1 MINYNIMKYIFFL
14 LASLFILNNS
24 NGQNIKGLLNKAKD
38 AVTGK
43 PVGLGND
50 EIIAGLKEALTVG
63 TEKGTAIL
71 SKENGFFGNELLKIV
86 LPPEAQ
92 KIEKTLRSVGFGK
105 QVDDAIL
112 TMNRG
117 AEEACKEA
125 APIFVN
131 AIKKMTVQDAVSILK
146 GADTAATGYLRSN
159 TSSALT
165 TAFKPIIDGALE
177 KVGATKYWSTMVT
190 TYNKFSM
197 QKINP
202 DLSTYV
208 TERALQG
215 VFTQIAVEEKNIRKD
230 PVARTTELLKKV
242 FAN

>member
-1 MINYNIMKYIFFL
+1 MKYIFFFISSL
-14 LASLFILNNS
+14 LILNTS
-24 NGQNIKGLLNKAKD
+24 SAQNIKGLIKKAKD
-38 AVTGK
+38 VAAGK

-63 TEKGTAIL
+63 TEKGTSIL
-71 SKENGFFGNELLKIV
+71 SKENGFLGNELLKIV
-86 LPPEAQ
+86 IPTDAQ
-92 KIEKTLRSVGFGK
+92 KIEKTLRNVGLGK

-117 AEEACKEA
+117 AEEACKKA
-125 APIFVN
+125 APIFVD
-131 AIKKMTVQDAVSILK
+131 AIKKMTVQDAVGILK
-146 GADTAATGYLRSN
+146 GADTAATVYLKNN
-159 TSSALT
+159 TTNSLS
-165 TAFKPIIDGALE
+165 TAFKPIIDSALE

-202 DLSTYV
+202 DLSAYV

-215 VFTQIAVEEKNIRKD
+215 VFTQIAAEEKNIRKN
-230 PVARTTELLKKV
+230 PVARSSELLKKV

>member
-1 MINYNIMKYIFFL
+1 MKYFIIL
-14 LASLFILNNS
+14 LFSILFISES
-24 NGQNIKGLLNKAKD
+24 NAQNIKGLLNKTKD
-38 AVTGK
+38 AVAGK
-43 PVGLGND
+43 STGLGND
-50 EIIAGLKEALTVG
+50 EIIAGLKEALTIG
-63 TEKGTAIL
+63 TEKGTSIL
-71 SKENGFFGNELLKIV
+71 SKENGFFGNELRKIV
-86 LPPEAQ
+86 LPPDAQ

-117 AEEACKEA
+117 AEEACKQA
-125 APIFVN
+125 APIFVD
-131 AIKKMTVQDAVSILK
+131 AIKKMSVQDAVGILK

-159 TSSALT
+159 TTSALT
-165 TAFKPIIDGALE
+165 TAFRPIIESSLE
-177 KVGATKYWSTMVT
+177 KVGATRYWSTMVT

-197 QKINP
+197 QKVNP
-202 DLSTYV
+202 DLAAYV

-215 VFTQIAVEEKNIRKD
+215 VFMQIAAEEKNIRKD

>member
-1 MINYNIMKYIFFL
+1 MKFIFIFI
-14 LASLFILNNS
+14 ASLFILNNS
-24 NGQNIKGLLNKAKD
+24 NAQNIKGLLNKEKD
-38 AVTGK
+38 AVAGK

-63 TEKGTAIL
+63 TEKGTAML

-131 AIKKMTVQDAVSILK
+131 AIKKMTVQDALGILK
-146 GADTAATGYLRSN
+146 GADTAATGYLRNN
-159 TSSALT
+159 TTATLT

-215 VFTQIAVEEKNIRKD
+215 VFTQIAVEEKKIRKD
-230 PVARTTELLKKV
+230 PVARTSELLKKV

>member
-1 MINYNIMKYIFFL
+1 MKSIFFFI
-14 LASLFILNNS
+14 ASLFILNNS
-24 NGQNIKGLLNKAKD
+24 NAQNIKGLLNKAKD
-38 AVTGK
+38 AVAGK

-63 TEKGTAIL
+63 TEKGTAML

-86 LPPEAQ
+86 FPPEAQ
-92 KIEKTLRSVGFGK
+92 KVEKTLRSVGFGK

-131 AIKKMTVQDAVSILK
+131 AIKKMTVQDAVGILK

-159 TSSALT
+159 TTAALT

-230 PVARTTELLKKV
+230 PVARTSELLKKV

>member
-1 MINYNIMKYIFFL
+1 MKFIFIFI
-14 LASLFILNNS
+14 ASLFILNNS
-24 NGQNIKGLLNKAKD
+24 NAQNIKGLLNKAKD
-38 AVTGK
+38 AVAGK

-63 TEKGTAIL
+63 TEKGTAML

-131 AIKKMTVQDAVSILK
+131 AIKKMTVQDALGILK
-146 GADTAATGYLRSN
+146 GADTAATGYLRNN
-159 TSSALT
+159 TTAALT
-165 TAFKPIIDGALE
+165 NAFKPIIDGALE

-230 PVARTTELLKKV
+230 PVARTSELLKKV

>member
-1 MINYNIMKYIFFL
+1 MKYIVFL
-14 LASLFILNNS
+14 ISSLLILNIS
-24 NGQNIKGLLNKAKD
+24 SAQNIKGLLKKAKD
-38 AVTGK
+38 VAAGK
-43 PVGLGND
+43 PISLGND

-63 TEKGTAIL
+63 TEKGTSIL

-86 LPPEAQ
+86 IPADAQ
-92 KIEKTLRSVGFGK
+92 KIEKTLRNVGLGK

-117 AEEACKEA
+117 AEEACKKA
-125 APIFVN
+125 APIFVD
-131 AIKKMTVQDAVSILK
+131 AIKKMTVQDAVGILK
-146 GADTAATGYLRSN
+146 GADTAATVYLKNN
-159 TSSALT
+159 TTNSLSSA
-165 TAFKPIIDGALE
+165 FRPIIDSALE

-190 TYNKFSM
+190 TYNKFSV

-215 VFTQIAVEEKNIRKD
+215 VFTQIAAEEKNIRKN
-230 PVARTTELLKKV
+230 PVARSSELLKKV

>member
-1 MINYNIMKYIFFL
+1 MKYIFFFIV
-14 LASLFILNNS
+14 SIFILNNT
-24 NGQNIKGLLNKAKD
+24 NAQNLKGLLNKAKD
-38 AVTGK
+38 AVAGK
-43 PVGLGND
+43 PIGLGND
-50 EIIAGLKEALTVG
+50 EIIAGLKEALTKG
-63 TEKGTAIL
+63 TEKGTSML

-92 KIEKTLRSVGFGK
+92 KVEKTLRSVGFGK

-125 APIFVN
+125 APIFVS
-131 AIKKMTVQDAVSILK
+131 AIKKMTVQDAVGILK

-159 TSSALT
+159 TTAALT

-202 DLSTYV
+202 DLSAYV
-208 TERALQG
+208 TERTLQG
-215 VFTQIAVEEKNIRKD
+215 VFTQIAAEEKNIRKD

>member
-1 MINYNIMKYIFFL
+1 
-14 LASLFILNNS
+14 
-24 NGQNIKGLLNKAKD
+24 
-38 AVTGK
+38 
-43 PVGLGND
+43 
-50 EIIAGLKEALTVG
+50 
-63 TEKGTAIL
+63 
-71 SKENGFFGNELLKIV
+71 
-86 LPPEAQ
+86 
-92 KIEKTLRSVGFGK
+92 
-105 QVDDAIL
+105 
-112 TMNRG
+112 MNRG

>member
-1 MINYNIMKYIFFL
+1 MKYFIIL
-14 LASLFILNNS
+14 LFSTLFISELNA
-24 NGQNIKGLLNKAKD
+24 QNIKGLLNKAKD

-43 PVGLGND
+43 STGLGND
-50 EIIAGLKEALTVG
+50 EIIAGLKEALTIG
-63 TEKGTAIL
+63 TEKGTSML
-71 SKENGFFGNELLKIV
+71 SKENGFFGNELRKIV
-86 LPPEAQ
+86 LPPDAQ

-117 AEEACKEA
+117 AEEACKQA
-125 APIFVN
+125 APIFVD
-131 AIKKMTVQDAVSILK
+131 AIKKMSVQDAVGILK

-159 TSSALT
+159 TTSALT
-165 TAFKPIIDGALE
+165 KAFRPIIESSLE
-177 KVGATKYWSTMVT
+177 KVGATRYWSTMVT

-202 DLSTYV
+202 DLAAYV

-215 VFTQIAVEEKNIRKD
+215 VFMQIAAEEKNIRKD
-230 PVARTTELLKKV
+230 PIARTTELLKKV

>member
-1 MINYNIMKYIFFL
+1 MKFIFIFI
-14 LASLFILNNS
+14 ASLFILNNS
-24 NGQNIKGLLNKAKD
+24 NAQNIKGLLNKAKD
-38 AVTGK
+38 AVAGK

-50 EIIAGLKEALTVG
+50 EIIAGLKDALTVG
-63 TEKGTAIL
+63 TEKGTAML

-92 KIEKTLRSVGFGK
+92 KVEKTLRSVGFGK

-131 AIKKMTVQDAVSILK
+131 AIKKMTVQDAVGILK

-177 KVGATKYWSTMVT
+177 KVGATKYWSTMVA

-202 DLSTYV
+202 DLSAYV
-208 TERALQG
+208 TERTLQG
-215 VFTQIAVEEKNIRKD
+215 VFTQIAAEEKNIRKD
-230 PVARTTELLKKV
+230 PVARTSELLKKV

>member
-1 MINYNIMKYIFFL
+1 MKSIFFFI
-14 LASLFILNNS
+14 ASLFILNNS
-24 NGQNIKGLLNKAKD
+24 NAQNIKGLLNKAKD
-38 AVTGK
+38 AVAGK

-63 TEKGTAIL
+63 TEKGTAML
-71 SKENGFFGNELLKIV
+71 SKENGFFGNELLKII

-92 KIEKTLRSVGFGK
+92 KIEKTLRSIGFGK

-131 AIKKMTVQDAVSILK
+131 AIKKMTVQDAVGILK
-146 GADTAATGYLRSN
+146 GADTAATVYLKNN
-159 TSSALT
+159 TTTSLT
-165 TAFKPIIDGALE
+165 TAFRPIIAGALE

-197 QKINP
+197 QKIDP
-202 DLSTYV
+202 DLSAYV

-215 VFTQIAVEEKNIRKD
+215 VFTQIALEEKNIRKD

>member
-1 MINYNIMKYIFFL
+1 MKFIFIFI
-14 LASLFILNNS
+14 ASIFILNNS
-24 NGQNIKGLLNKAKD
+24 NAQNIKGLLNKAKD
-38 AVTGK
+38 AVAGK

-63 TEKGTAIL
+63 TEKGTAML

-92 KIEKTLRSVGFGK
+92 KVEKTLRSVGFGK

-131 AIKKMTVQDAVSILK
+131 AIKKMTVQDALGILK
-146 GADTAATGYLRSN
+146 GADTAATGYLRS
-159 TSSALT
+159 TTTAALT

-230 PVARTTELLKKV
+230 PVARTSELLKKV

>member
-1 MINYNIMKYIFFL
+1 MKFIFIFI
-14 LASLFILNNS
+14 ASLFILNNS
-24 NGQNIKGLLNKAKD
+24 SAQNIKGLLNKAKD
-38 AVTGK
+38 AVAGK

-63 TEKGTAIL
+63 TEKGTAML

-131 AIKKMTVQDAVSILK
+131 AIKKMTVQDAVGILK
-146 GADTAATGYLRSN
+146 GADTAATGYLRNN
-159 TSSALT
+159 TTAALT

-230 PVARTTELLKKV
+230 PVARTSELLKKV

>member
-1 MINYNIMKYIFFL
+1 MKYIFFFIV
-14 LASLFILNNS
+14 SLFTLNYS
-24 NGQNIKGLLNKAKD
+24 NAQNIKGLLNKAKD

-43 PVGLGND
+43 PGALGND
-50 EIIAGLKEALTVG
+50 EIIAGLKEALTKG
-63 TEKGTAIL
+63 MEKGTSML
-71 SKENGFFGNELLKIV
+71 SKENGFFGNELLKII

-92 KIEKTLRSVGFGK
+92 KIEKTLRSIGFGK

-131 AIKKMTVQDAVSILK
+131 AIKKMTVQDAVGILK
-146 GADTAATGYLRSN
+146 GADTAATVYLKNN
-159 TSSALT
+159 TTTALT
-165 TAFKPIIDGALE
+165 TAFRPIIDGALE

-197 QKINP
+197 QKIDP
-202 DLSTYV
+202 DLSAYV

-215 VFTQIAVEEKNIRKD
+215 VFTQIALEEKNIRKD

>member
-1 MINYNIMKYIFFL
+1 MKFIFIFI
-14 LASLFILNNS
+14 ASLFILNNS
-24 NGQNIKGLLNKAKD
+24 SAQNIKGLLNKAKN
-38 AVTGK
+38 AVAGK

-63 TEKGTAIL
+63 TEKGTAML

-131 AIKKMTVQDAVSILK
+131 AIKKMTVQDAVGILM
-146 GADTAATGYLRSN
+146 GADTAATGYLRNN
-159 TSSALT
+159 TTASLT

-190 TYNKFSM
+190 TYNKFSL

-230 PVARTTELLKKV
+230 PVARTSELLKKV

>member
-1 MINYNIMKYIFFL
+1 MKSIFIFI
-14 LASLFILNNS
+14 ASLFILNNS
-24 NGQNIKGLLNKAKD
+24 NAQNIKGLLNKAKD
-38 AVTGK
+38 AVAGK
-43 PVGLGND
+43 PGGLGND
-50 EIIAGLKEALTVG
+50 EIIAGLKEALTKG
-63 TEKGTAIL
+63 TEKGTSML
-71 SKENGFFGNELLKIV
+71 SKENGFFGNELLKII

-92 KIEKTLRSVGFGK
+92 KVEKTLRSVGLGK

-125 APIFVN
+125 APIFVD
-131 AIKKMTVQDAVSILK
+131 AIKKMTVQDAVGILK
-146 GADTAATGYLRSN
+146 GADTAATGYLKNN
-159 TSSALT
+159 TSAALT
-165 TAFKPIIDGALE
+165 IAFRPIIDGALE

-202 DLSTYV
+202 DLSAYV

-215 VFTQIAVEEKNIRKD
+215 VFTQIALEEKNIRKD

>member
-1 MINYNIMKYIFFL
+1 MKFIFIFI
-14 LASLFILNNS
+14 ASLFILNNS
-24 NGQNIKGLLNKAKD
+24 NAQNIKGLLNKAKD
-38 AVTGK
+38 AVAGK

-63 TEKGTAIL
+63 TEKGTAML

-92 KIEKTLRSVGFGK
+92 KVEKTLRSVGFGK

-131 AIKKMTVQDAVSILK
+131 AIKKMTVQDALGILK
-146 GADTAATGYLRSN
+146 GADTAATGYLRS
-159 TSSALT
+159 TTTAALT

-230 PVARTTELLKKV
+230 PVARTSELLKKV

>member
-1 MINYNIMKYIFFL
+1 MKSIFIII
-14 LASLFILNNS
+14 ASLFILNNS
-24 NGQNIKGLLNKAKD
+24 NAQNIKGLLNKAKD
-38 AVTGK
+38 AVAGK

-63 TEKGTAIL
+63 TEKGTAML

-92 KIEKTLRSVGFGK
+92 KVEKTLRSVGFGK

-131 AIKKMTVQDAVSILK
+131 AIKKMTVQDALGILK
-146 GADTAATGYLRSN
+146 GADTAATGYLRS
-159 TSSALT
+159 TTTAALT

>member
-1 MINYNIMKYIFFL
+1 MKYILIFISVLFF
-14 LASLFILNNS
+14 NS
-24 NGQNIKGLLNKAKD
+24 QSNAQNLKGLLNKAKD
-38 AVTGK
+38 AVSGK

-63 TEKGTAIL
+63 TEKGTSML
-71 SKENGFFGNELLKIV
+71 SKENGFFGNDLLKIV
-86 LPPEAQ
+86 LPPDAQ

-117 AEEACKEA
+117 AEQACKEA

-131 AIKKMTVQDAVSILK
+131 AIKKMTLQDAVGILK
-146 GADTAATGYLRSN
+146 GADTAATGYLRN
-159 TSSALT
+159 NTTSSLT
-165 TAFKPIIDGALE
+165 TAFRPIIEGSLE
-177 KVGATKYWSTMVT
+177 KVGATKYWSTMVN

-202 DLSTYV
+202 DLAAYV

-215 VFTQIAVEEKNIRKD
+215 VFTQIAAEEKNIRKD
-230 PVARTTELLKKV
+230 PMARTSDLLKKV
-242 FAN
+242 FSN

>member
-1 MINYNIMKYIFFL
+1 MKYVL
-14 LASLFILNNS
+14 LIVTSLFIINNS
-24 NGQNIKGLLNKAKD
+24 QAQNLKGLLNKAKD
-38 AVTGK
+38 AVSGK
-43 PVGLGND
+43 PIGLGND

-63 TEKGTAIL
+63 TEKGTSML
-71 SKENGFFGNELLKIV
+71 SKENGFFGNDLLKIV
-86 LPPEAQ
+86 LPPDAQ

-131 AIKKMTVQDAVSILK
+131 AIKKMSVQDAVGILK
-146 GADTAATGYLRSN
+146 GADTAATGYLRGN
-159 TSSALT
+159 TTTALT
-165 TAFKPIIDGALE
+165 TAFRPIIESSLE
-177 KVGATKYWSTMVT
+177 KVGATKYWATMVN

-202 DLSTYV
+202 DLTAYV

>member
-1 MINYNIMKYIFFL
+1 MKYIFFL

-24 NGQNIKGLLNKAKD
+24 SGQNIKGLLNKAKD
-38 AVTGK
+38 AVAGK

-63 TEKGTAIL
+63 TEKGTAML
-71 SKENGFFGNELLKIV
+71 SKENGFFGNELLKII

-131 AIKKMTVQDAVSILK
+131 AIKKMTVQDAVGILK
-146 GADTAATGYLRSN
+146 GADTAATVYLKNN
-159 TSSALT
+159 TTAALT
-165 TAFKPIIDGALE
+165 TAFRPIIDGALE

-197 QKINP
+197 QKIDP
-202 DLSTYV
+202 DLSAYV
-208 TERALQG
+208 TERTLQG

-230 PVARTTELLKKV
+230 PVARTSELLKKV

>member
-1 MINYNIMKYIFFL
+1 MKSIFFFI
-14 LASLFILNNS
+14 ASLFILNNS
-24 NGQNIKGLLNKAKD
+24 NAQNIKGLLNKAKD
-38 AVTGK
+38 AVAGK
-43 PVGLGND
+43 PVVLGND

-63 TEKGTAIL
+63 TEKGTAML

-92 KIEKTLRSVGFGK
+92 KVEKTLRSVGFGK

-131 AIKKMTVQDAVSILK
+131 AIKKMTVQDAVGILK

-159 TSSALT
+159 TTAALT

-230 PVARTTELLKKV
+230 PVARTSELLKKV

>member
-1 MINYNIMKYIFFL
+1 MKSIFFFI
-14 LASLFILNNS
+14 ASLFILNNS
-24 NGQNIKGLLNKAKD
+24 NAQNIKGLLNKAKD
-38 AVTGK
+38 AVAGK

-63 TEKGTAIL
+63 TEKGTAML

-131 AIKKMTVQDAVSILK
+131 AIKKMTVQDAVGILK

>member
-1 MINYNIMKYIFFL
+1 MKFIFIFI
-14 LASLFILNNS
+14 ASLFILNNS
-24 NGQNIKGLLNKAKD
+24 SAQNIKGLLNKAKN
-38 AVTGK
+38 AVAGK

-63 TEKGTAIL
+63 TEKGTAML
-71 SKENGFFGNELLKIV
+71 SKENGLFGNELLKIV

-131 AIKKMTVQDAVSILK
+131 AIKKMTVQDAVGILM
-146 GADTAATGYLRSN
+146 GADTAATGYLRNN
-159 TSSALT
+159 TTASLT

-190 TYNKFSM
+190 TYNKFSL

-230 PVARTTELLKKV
+230 PVARTSELLKKV

>member
-1 MINYNIMKYIFFL
+1 MKSIFFFI
-14 LASLFILNNS
+14 ASLFILNNS
-24 NGQNIKGLLNKAKD
+24 NAQNIKGLLNKAKD
-38 AVTGK
+38 AVAGK

-63 TEKGTAIL
+63 TEKGTAML

-125 APIFVN
+125 TPIFVN
-131 AIKKMTVQDAVSILK
+131 AIKNMTVQDAVGILK

-159 TSSALT
+159 TTTALT

-230 PVARTTELLKKV
+230 PVARTSELLKKV